1 MGGTIGVANRTGVGA
16 IFTVRLP
23 LRACACE
30 GHACQVSRSS
40 KRTAAGRRLLLVED
54 DPVIADVMAGL
65 LGQRGHHVT
74 VVGDGL
80 AAMAE
85 VSRGAYDVLLL
96 DLDLPLVDGF
106 QVARM
111 VRRMDCCASLPI
123 VAVTARSA
131 GDELRATRDAGM
143 NALLRKPMTGEELD
157 AVLDTVSG
165 PVVERANRIA

>member
-1 MGGTIGVANRTGVGA
+1 
-16 IFTVRLP
+16 
-23 LRACACE
+23 
-30 GHACQVSRSS
+30 
-40 KRTAAGRRLLLVED
+40 
-54 DPVIADVMAGL
+54 VIADVMAGL

-85 VSRGAYDVLLL
+85 VSRGIYDVLLL

-111 VRRMDCCASLPI
+111 VRRMGRFADLPI

-131 GDELRATRDAGM
+131 GDEMRATRDVGM
-143 NALLRKPMTGEELD
+143 NALLRKPMTGDELD
-157 AVLDTVSG
+157 AALEAVST
-165 PVVERANRIA
+165 PVPEEASRIA